1 MPGENEDG
9 LYQFPP
15 EAPDPAFRDPLLDE
29 VKVHGAA
36 SGLEA
41 VAGGA
46 EVVGGLAEGMGAVAE
61 SVGGALEGAGGCLEG
76 CGGCSLAVLLFL
88 GLGAGLAYAF

>member
-9 LYQFPP
+9 LYQFPAEIP
-15 EAPDPAFRDPLLDE
+15 EPAFQDRLVDE
-29 VKVHGAA
+29 VKVQGAA

-46 EVVGGLAEGMGAVAE
+46 EVVGGLAEGVGAVAE
-61 SVGGALEGAGGCLEG
+61 GVGGALEGAGGCLEG

-88 GLGAGLAYAF
+88 GLGAGLAYAM

>member
-15 EAPDPAFRDPLLDE
+15 EVPEPAIQDSLVNDAKLN
-29 VKVHGAA
+29 G
-36 SGLEA
+36 GLEA
-41 VAGGA
+41 IAGGA
-46 EVVGGLAEGMGAVAE
+46 EVVGGLAESVGAVAE
-61 SVGGALEGAGGCLEG
+61 GVGGALEGAGGCLEG
-76 CGGCSLAVLLFL
+76 CAGCSLAVLLFL